1 MSTVLRYICKAGDGD
16 FSRSENFQNYTC
28 LACLFQVWLR
38 WKIALST
45 NTYEIW
51 NHNTVAAQLLIQQNV
66 NVI

>member
-38 WKIALST
+38 WKIALSCK
-45 NTYEIW
+45 I
-51 NHNTVAAQLLIQQNV
+51 LLWI
-66 NVI
+66 IMWF